1 MIKVSNLTFRY
12 SDDDKL
18 IFDQASL
25 TLESGLWLLEGENG
39 SGKTTLL
46 KLLASKPENRK
57 KLGSIADESVI
68 DVSGEVVL
76 LDNQLVIPGQLSE
89 INFVNYLLSINDV
102 TLKQPYQPRYEK
114 KPLYGYSTGEQKMVI
129 FQLLSYLKPDVLL
142 LDEYISNLD
151 EEHIPEAIAYLES
164 MANKGCLILCSSN
177 ELDIRGR
184 FSNKIKIV
192 DRKLEKNVE

>member
-1 MIKVSNLTFRY
+1 MIKVSNLTFQY
-12 SDDDKL
+12 SGDDRL

-25 TLESGLWLLEGENG
+25 TLEAGLWLLEGENG

-46 KLLASKPENRK
+46 KLLASNAENRK

-151 EEHIPEAIAYLES
+151 EEHIPETIAYLES

-184 FSNKIKIV
+184 FSNKVKIV